1 MRVAGGMI
9 RSALLQDVRF
19 ALRGFLKSPGV
30 TLLAVISIAIGIGA
44 NTAIFSVAN
53 ALLLR
58 PLPYAD
64 AERLV
69 ILWNRSPGLNIAL
82 DWFSTAQY
90 FDIRN
95 GHSGFEQV
103 AIAIGGNQNLTGPFE
118 PERIGVL
125 RVSSN
130 LLPMLGAKPAL
141 GRLFAPEEDA
151 PGRPASVVLNY
162 GTWKRR
168 YGGDPGVIGRA
179 ITLNGTPSEV
189 VGVLPEGFSLPRE
202 VLPTLG
208 TAEDGEMFLPLPLAQ
223 EAVTDRGHE
232 DYNVIAKLK
241 PGITAA
247 QAQVEIDAIT
257 RRLRADHPDVYPPNG
272 GLTFGIVPLLDQV
285 VGNVRQTLLVLVGS
299 VAFVLLIA
307 CANVANL
314 LLSRAL
320 SREKEIAVRIA
331 VGASGRRLAFL
342 LLVESL
348 TLSFMGGMLGV
359 ALSFSAVRWIH
370 LVQPKEVPR
379 LDDIAVN
386 GEALLF
392 TILLCLA
399 AGVLFGLAPALGA
412 RHVNPSETLVAAARG
427 STSANPM
434 FGRGHR
440 LRRLLVVAQIAL
452 SMVLLIGAGLL
463 VRSFARLHRVAPGFD
478 PAGVLTMELTLTGP
492 RYADARIVRETYRDL
507 WARLDALPG
516 VTAAGG
522 VTSLPLSGYF
532 SWGPITIEGRTPPP
546 GENFINADQRVV
558 SGRYFEALGI
568 PLLKGRFFNV
578 DDTTDKDRVII
589 IDEFMADQ
597 YWPNQEPVGKRVRL
611 GEVNSIQP
619 WRTVVGVVGRVKQ
632 YGLDADGRIA
642 LYIPHTQT
650 GNRAMYVAVK
660 TSADPAALAASVK
673 ARIRAID
680 PDLPVYRVRTMSAWV
695 DQSLARARFA
705 MTLLTA
711 FAGLALVLAAL
722 GIYGVMAFLVSQST
736 REIGIRIAL
745 GATERAVLGLVVR
758 QGLAIVLSGA
768 AVGVLAALALSRLI
782 ASLLFGVG
790 VTDVATFAV
799 AILLLSA
806 VALLATYLPARRAAR
821 TDPVESLRMD

>member
-1 MRVAGGMI
+1 MI
-9 RSALLQDVRF
+9 RSALLQDLRF
-19 ALRGFLKSPGV
+19 ALRGFAKSPGF
-30 TLLAVISIAIGIGA
+30 TLVAVVSIAIGIGA

-64 AERLV
+64 PERLV
-69 ILWNRSPGLNIAL
+69 ILWNRSPGLNIAE

-90 FDIRN
+90 FDIRD

-118 PERIGVL
+118 PERVGVL

-130 LLPMLGAKPAL
+130 LLPMLGARALL
-141 GRLFAPEEDA
+141 GRLFVPEEDV
-151 PGRPASVVLNY
+151 PGRTGTVILSH

-168 YGGDPGVIGRA
+168 YGGDPAVIGRV
-179 ITLNGTPSEV
+179 ITLNGSPSEV

-208 TAEDGEMFLPLPLAQ
+208 TAEDGEMFLPLPLAR
-223 EAVTDRGHE
+223 EAAANRGQE
-232 DYNVIAKLK
+232 DYNVIARLK
-241 PGITAA
+241 AGVTAA
-247 QAQVEIDAIT
+247 EAQVEMDGIT

-285 VGNVRQTLLVLVGS
+285 VGNVRQTLRVLAGS

-320 SREKEIAVRIA
+320 SREKEIAVRVA
-331 VGASGRRLAFL
+331 VGASGRRLGL
-342 LLVESL
+342 QLLVESL
-348 TLSFMGGMLGV
+348 TLAFLGGGLGV
-359 ALSFSAVRWIH
+359 ALSFAAVKWIR
-370 LVQPKEVPR
+370 LVQPKNVPR
-379 LDDIAVN
+379 LDGIAVN
-386 GEALLF
+386 GEVLLF
-392 TILLCLA
+392 TIGLCLI

-412 RHVNPSETLVAAARG
+412 RHVNPAETLVAAGRG
-427 STSANPM
+427 STSANPV

-440 LRRLLVVAQIAL
+440 LRRLLVIAEMAL
-452 SMVLLIGAGLL
+452 SVVLLIGAGLL
-463 VRSFARLHRVAPGFD
+463 VRSFSRLQKVAPGFD
-478 PAGVLTMELTLTGP
+478 ATGVLTMELTLTGA
-492 RYADARIVRETYRDL
+492 RYTDAQVVRDTYRDL
-507 WARLDALPG
+507 WTRLDALPG
-516 VTAAGG
+516 VTASGG

-532 SWGPITIEGRTPPP
+532 AWGPITIEGRTPPP
-546 GENFINADQRVV
+546 GENFINADQRVA

-568 PLLKGRFFNV
+568 PLRKGRFFNAG
-578 DDTTDKDRVII
+578 DTTEKDRVII
-589 IDEFMADQ
+589 VDEFMANE
-597 YWPNQEPVGKRVRL
+597 YWPGQDPIGKRVRFGDL
-611 GEVNSIQP
+611 NSTQP
-619 WRTVVGVVGRVKQ
+619 YRTVVGVVGRVKQ

-642 LYIPHTQT
+642 LYVPHTQT
-650 GNRAMYVAVK
+650 GSRAMYVTVK
-660 TSADPAALAASVK
+660 TVADPGALAAPVR
-673 ARIRAID
+673 AQIRSID

-695 DQSLARARFA
+695 DQSLARPRFA
-705 MTLLTA
+705 MTLLSG

-736 REIGIRIAL
+736 REIGIRMAL
-745 GATERAVLGLVVR
+745 GATEKSVLGLVVR
-758 QGLAIVLSGA
+758 QGLGIALTGAVLGL
-768 AVGVLAALALSRLI
+768 LAALALNRLI

-790 VTDVATFAV
+790 GTDVPTFAS

-806 VALLATYLPARRAAR
+806 VALLATWVPARRAAR
-821 TDPVESLRMD
+821 TDPAESLRME

>member
-1 MRVAGGMI
+1 MI
-9 RSALLQDVRF
+9 ASALLQDVRF
-19 ALRGFLKSPGV
+19 ALRGFLKSPAF
-30 TLLAVISIAIGIGA
+30 TLVAVISIAIGIGA
-44 NTAIFSVAN
+44 NTAIFSVTS

-69 ILWNRSPGLNIAL
+69 ILWNRSPGLNIAE

-118 PERIGVL
+118 PERVGVL

-141 GRLFAPEEDA
+141 GRLFVPEEDA
-151 PGRPASVVLNY
+151 PGRAGVVVLNH

-168 YGGDPGVIGRA
+168 YGGDPAVIGRV
-179 ITLNGTPSEV
+179 ITLNGAPSEV

-208 TAEDGEMFLPLPLAQ
+208 TAEDGEMFLPLPLAS
-223 EAVTDRGHE
+223 EAETDRDHE
-232 DYNVIAKLK
+232 DYNVIAKLR
-241 PGITAA
+241 PGVTVA
-247 QAQVEIDAIT
+247 QAQTEMDGIT
-257 RRLRADHPDVYPPNG
+257 RRLRADHPEVYPPNG

-285 VGNVRQTLLVLVGS
+285 VGNVRHTLLVLAGS

-320 SREKEIAVRIA
+320 SREKEIAVRVA
-331 VGASGRRLAFL
+331 VGASGRRLAFQ

-348 TLSFMGGMLGV
+348 TLALLGGILGV
-359 ALSFSAVRWIH
+359 ALSFAAVGWIH
-370 LVQPKEVPR
+370 LVQPQNVPR
-379 LDDIAVN
+379 LDGIAVN
-386 GEALLF
+386 GEVLF
-392 TILLCLA
+392 FTSLLCLG
-399 AGVLFGLAPALGA
+399 AGALFGLAPALGA
-412 RHVNPSETLVAAARG
+412 QHVNPGETLVAAGRG
-427 STSANPM
+427 STGANPV

-440 LRRLLVVAQIAL
+440 MRRLLVVAEIAL

-463 VRSFARLHRVAPGFD
+463 VKSFTSLRSVPPGFD
-478 PAGVLTMELTLTGP
+478 PTGVLTMELTLTGP
-492 RYADARIVRETYRDL
+492 RYAEAQVVRNAYRDL
-507 WARLDALPG
+507 WARLEALPG

-522 VTSLPLSGYF
+522 ITSLPLSGF
-532 SWGPITIEGRTPPP
+532 FAWGPITIEGRTPPP
-546 GENFINADQRVV
+546 GENFINADQRVA

-568 PLLKGRFFNV
+568 PLLKGRFFNP
-578 DDTTDKDRVII
+578 DDTTEKDRVVI
-589 IDEFMADQ
+589 IDEFMATQ
-597 YWPNQEPVGKRVRL
+597 YWPDQDPIGKRIRFGDL
-611 GEVNSIQP
+611 NSTQP
-619 WRTVVGVVGRVKQ
+619 FRTVVGVVARVKQ
-632 YGLDADGRIA
+632 YGLDTDGRIA

-650 GNRAMYVAVK
+650 GSCAMYVTVK
-660 TSADPAALAASVK
+660 TTADPKALAASVK
-673 ARIRAID
+673 AQIRAID
-680 PDLPVYRVRTMSAWV
+680 PDLPVYRVRTMAAWV
-695 DQSLARARFA
+695 DQSLARPRFA
-705 MTLLTA
+705 MTLLSA
-711 FAGLALVLAAL
+711 FAALALVLAAL

-745 GATERAVLGLVVR
+745 GATERAVLGMVVG
-758 QGLAIVLSGA
+758 QGLALALSGA
-768 AVGVLAALALSRLI
+768 ALGLLAAIAFGRII

-790 VTDVATFAV
+790 GADPATFA
-799 AILLLSA
+799 AAALILLA
-806 VALLATYLPARRAAR
+806 AALLAAYVPARRAAR
-821 TDPVESLRMD
+821 TDPVESLRMG

>member
-1 MRVAGGMI
+1 MI
-9 RSALLQDVRF
+9 ASALLQDLRF
-19 ALRGFLKSPGV
+19 ALRGLAKSPGF
-30 TLLAVISIAIGIGA
+30 TLVAVISIAIGIGA

-64 AERLV
+64 PERLV
-69 ILWNRSPGLNIAL
+69 ILWNRSPGLNIAE

-118 PERIGVL
+118 PERVGVL

-130 LLPMLGAKPAL
+130 LLPMLGAKAAL
-141 GRLFAPEEDA
+141 GRLFVPEEDG
-151 PGRPASVVLNY
+151 PGRTGTVVLNH

-168 YGGDPGVIGRA
+168 YGGDPAVIGRVLN
-179 ITLNGTPSEV
+179 LNGAPSEV

-208 TAEDGEMFLPLPLAQ
+208 TAEDGEMFLPLPLPK
-223 EAVTDRGHE
+223 EAATNRGQE

-241 PGITAA
+241 PGVTAA
-247 QAQVEIDAIT
+247 EAQVEMDAIT

-285 VGNVRQTLLVLVGS
+285 VGNVRPTLFVLAGS

-320 SREKEIAVRIA
+320 SREKEIAVRVS
-331 VGASGRRLAFL
+331 VGASSRRLAFQ

-348 TLSFMGGMLGV
+348 TLSLLGGVLGV
-359 ALSFSAVRWIH
+359 ALSFAAVQWIH
-370 LVQPKEVPR
+370 LVQPKNVPR
-379 LDDIAVN
+379 LDGIAVN
-386 GEALLF
+386 GEVLLF
-392 TILLCLA
+392 TTLLCLI

-412 RHVNPSETLVAAARG
+412 RHVNPGETLVAAGRG
-427 STSANPM
+427 STSANPV
-434 FGRGHR
+434 FGRGNN
-440 LRRLLVVAQIAL
+440 LRRLLVVAQVAL
-452 SMVLLIGAGLL
+452 SMVLLVGAGLL
-463 VRSFARLHRVAPGFD
+463 VRSFARLQNVAPGFD
-478 PAGVLTMELTLTGP
+478 PSGVLTLELTLTGP
-492 RYADARIVRETYRDL
+492 RYAEAQVVRDTYRDL
-507 WARLDALPG
+507 WKRLEALPG
-516 VTAAGG
+516 VISAGG

-532 SWGPITIEGRTPPP
+532 AWGPITIEGRTPPP
-546 GENFINADQRVV
+546 GENFINADQRVA

-568 PLLKGRFFNV
+568 PLLKGRFFNA
-578 DDTTDKDRVII
+578 DDTADKDRVII

-597 YWPNQEPVGKRVRL
+597 YWPNQDPIGKRVRFGDL
-611 GEVNSIQP
+611 NSTQP

-632 YGLDADGRIA
+632 YGLDTDGRIA
-642 LYIPHTQT
+642 LYVPHTQT
-650 GNRAMYVAVK
+650 GSRAMYVTVK
-660 TSADPAALAASVK
+660 TSADPAVLAASVK
-673 ARIRAID
+673 AQIRAID

-695 DQSLARARFA
+695 DLSLARARFA
-705 MTLLTA
+705 MTLLTG

-736 REIGIRIAL
+736 REIGIRVAL

-758 QGLAIVLSGA
+758 QGLVISLAGA
-768 AVGVLAALALSRLI
+768 AVGVLAALALNRLL

-790 VTDVATFAV
+790 GTDAATFGLAF
-799 AILLLSA
+799 LLLA
-806 VALLATYLPARRAAR
+806 GAALLATYLPARRAAR
-821 TDPVESLRMD
+821 IDPVESLRME